1 MSADEPALAATNT
14 GYRYGDGLFETIK
27 VVNGKAALA
36 DLHFN
41 RLFDGMRLLGFRV
54 PVLLTRESLLREIL
68 SLCKDNGCEQL
79 ARVRLSV
86 SRGQGGLYD
95 DPGPCQYLVECWPLE
110 QAASGFNENGLVI
123 GIFPQGQKS
132 VDDFSRLKSA
142 NFLLYSV
149 AARFAKAQRWNDA
162 VVLNTNGTVAD
173 STIANLFIV
182 KDGKIKTPSLQ
193 QGPIAG
199 VMRAYLLKHLEVE
212 EGIVSTDELQ
222 EADEVF
228 LTNAIRGIRWV
239 QQLGNKQYSNTF
251 ARQLFR
257 QLVQTAW

>member
-1 MSADEPALAATNT
+1 M
-14 GYRYGDGLFETIK
+14 
-27 VVNGKAALA
+27 
-36 DLHFN
+36 
-41 RLFDGMRLLGFRV
+41 
-54 PVLLTRESLLREIL
+54 
-68 SLCKDNGCEQL
+68 
-79 ARVRLSV
+79 

-162 VVLNTNGTVAD
+162 LVLNTDNGIAD
-173 STIANLFIV
+173 STIANVFIV
-182 KDGKIKTPSLQ
+182 KNGKLITLALD
-193 QGPIAG
+193 QGAVAG
-199 VMRAYLLKHLEVE
+199 VMRAYLLKHLDVKEAF
-212 EGIVSTDELQ
+212 VSTADILD
-222 EADEVF
+222 ADEVF

-239 QQLGNKQYSNTF
+239 QSMDSQRYSNNF
-251 ARQLFR
+251 ATQVFR
-257 QLVQTAW
+257 ELVLPAW